1 MGPLDVASASRRWAI
16 QLVISLISCAI
27 MPQDSVFFFFLFSC
41 PLARPVFQGG
51 RRVPVFW
58 TARKGVPLIAARSAR
73 AGIKLESHSW
83 DPLAG
88 HMGLV
93 SDSFEMAFSMPKLVA
108 AAGSDT
114 SLIWLLYLV

>member
-1 MGPLDVASASRRWAI
+1 MGDSACDFPYLLRYYAPR
-16 QLVISLISCAI
+16 LGL
-27 MPQDSVFFFFLFSC
+27 FFFILVPPCKARFPRWTDAGSLFFLDG
-41 PLARPVFQGG
+41 PQ
-51 RRVPVFW
+51 
-58 TARKGVPLIAARSAR
+58 GVPLIAARSAR

-108 AAGSDT
+108 AAGFDT
-114 SLIWLLYLV
+114 SLI

>member
-1 MGPLDVASASRRWAI
+1 MD
-16 QLVISLISCAI
+16 
-27 MPQDSVFFFFLFSC
+27 
-41 PLARPVFQGG
+41 G
-51 RRVPVFW
+51 RRVPFFW

>member
-1 MGPLDVASASRRWAI
+1 
-16 QLVISLISCAI
+16 
-27 MPQDSVFFFFLFSC
+27 MPQDSAVFYFLFLFSC
-41 PLARPVFQGG
+41 PLARPGFQGG
-51 RRVPVFW
+51 W
-58 TARKGVPLIAARSAR
+58 TQGPFFLDGPQGVPLIAARSAR

-108 AAGSDT
+108 AAGFDT
-114 SLIWLLYLV
+114 SLIWPLYLV